1 MKNLRSSFL
10 MFALASAVS
19 LAPLVLEAANIRIVR
34 RGPQFTRKVV
44 VVDRHHPI
52 RHPMHPAL
60 IIRPGITFR
69 VAPAHFLPVLAWTAV
84 VVARPAPDRIVWQD
98 SEVLNREDE
107 WSEVV
112 FNSDQRGDKL
122 CLEVVSGR
130 VQLDFAEVV
139 FDNGDCQVVD
149 FNEKTHR
156 PGFYSLLD
164 FKDGRKVDHVRL
176 IAKSRTEDAK
186 VALLLQK

>member
-1 MKNLRSSFL
+1 MKNLRSAFML
-10 MFALASAVS
+10 ALASAVF
-19 LAPLVLEAANIRIVR
+19 LAPLVAEAARVRVVR
-34 RGPQFTRKVV
+34 RGPQYTRSVV
-44 VVDRHHPI
+44 VVHKAHPI
-52 RHPMHPAL
+52 RRAMHPAL
-60 IIRPGITFR
+60 VVRPGIAVR
-69 VAPAHFLPVLAWTAV
+69 VAPVRFLPVVAWTAV

-122 CLEVVSGR
+122 YLEVVDGR
-130 VQLDFAEVV
+130 VQFDFAEVV
-139 FDNGDCQVVD
+139 FENGECQVVD

-164 FKDGRKVDHVRL
+164 FRDGRKIDHVRL
-176 IAKSRTEDAK
+176 IAKSKTEDAK